1 MTDSLAKSLLA
12 DEGALLQPA
21 GHLLHHC
28 VPHTQHLHLHLLH
41 LLLLLLR
48 HLLLHCVPHTQHLHL
63 RQISNLKELNPL
75 VQLEKLFRMTIAW
88 RSKSILI
95 PRWVDLM
102 GHPAH
107 DAPGCDSHKL
117 NIVIINNQ
125 YCHHR
130 RRTLQNI
137 ICRRQ

>member
-21 GHLLHHC
+21 GHLLHHS
-28 VPHTQHLHLHLLH
+28 
-41 LLLLLLR
+41 
-48 HLLLHCVPHTQHLHL
+48 VPHTQHLHL
-63 RQISNLKELNPL
+63 RQISNLKESNPL

-117 NIVIINNQ
+117 NIVITSINIV
-125 YCHHR
+125 
-130 RRTLQNI
+130 I
-137 ICRRQ
+137 IVEEPFKI